1 MRKYVTGVVSTLV
14 ALTGFAVYGQVPF
27 QSLKVHIS
35 EAVHVAQTELPAG
48 DYTVRYLNLGSDVP
62 YLTFESGKGNPV
74 VVAAM
79 RNQLNHG
86 LAPDKSALVFDK
98 ENGILSLSRI
108 QVEGLNYSYDIIGSH
123 AHFTPTITH

>member
-1 MRKYVTGVVSTLV
+1 MRKYVAGVVSTLV
-14 ALTGFAVYGQVPF
+14 ALTGFAAYGQAPF
-27 QSLKVHIS
+27 QSLKVHIP
-35 EAVHVAQTELPAG
+35 ETVHVAQSELPAG
-48 DYTVRYLNLGSDVP
+48 DYTVRYVNAGADVP
-62 YLTFESGKGNPV
+62 YLSFEPAKGNIV
-74 VVAAM
+74 LVAAM

-86 LAPDKSALVFDK
+86 LAPDKSELVFDK